1 MSIPIVSRTPFTRLL
16 RNATSLLVFI
26 ATGLAAFAQAGSGRV
41 SGTITS
47 QSTSN
52 ALQGATVSV
61 NGTSRSVLT
70 DSSGRYTLFDVPAG
84 SVEITAAYS
93 GFLDRTE
100 RIEVAAGQTLE
111 LNLDLRSSDVVTLAP
126 FTVQSMK
133 EGQALSITEQRNA
146 GNIKTV
152 VALDEW
158 GVLPTQNVGELAARL
173 PGVTFTTD
181 EDDLI
186 FNVSIRGQPD
196 SYTRLNIDGMSATGV
211 SGVGR
216 TATLHSFSASNYEA
230 IEIVAAQTPDKRAD
244 SLGGQVNLRTRSPL
258 AMKEKRRINYNVN
271 GRWHPSW
278 ANRNV
283 PLADHPLHPDM
294 SVGYTEVF
302 DVFGGKRNLG
312 IAINASYQEVVNPI
326 DYDFLQY
333 QYTNDP
339 VAFFHD
345 YDKRSG
351 INHRVI
357 HGLSARADYRISDNT
372 TASLSFIYNAGYEP
386 FYDRVRVN
394 AFGTRT
400 IYNGTTGL
408 VLPGYTA
415 NRTEIRNA
423 AGTRFDVETWNFS
436 FISKNPTG
444 TLRFDHDWDRLKVDH
459 AYRWSMTRW
468 HSGHGRDGQGGQYVS
483 RLNAPL
489 GFILDNSDL
498 DGRVFTQTGG
508 PSVWDINSY
517 TPIVL
522 TNANTTT
529 IPVPQT
535 SRSFVKRDTITRTNE
550 VIGTVNASYEF
561 DSKFPFTLKAGL
573 DTQNRRVNSFQ
584 VSPRRWYG
592 VVGSVLNTDL
602 MPLSEFERQH
612 ATGGQRVAAFK
623 PAAVSETLGNSAL
636 WYEDVNFNATS
647 PYTGRRLMEEGVD
660 SAYLQGDARF
670 GKLRLVGGVRYE
682 DVSTETFTY
691 FRARSTLIAN
701 EPDHY
706 KRAAMD
712 FNSNSLDGHYGKAF
726 PSVHFTYDL
735 TADLKLRGGWAQ
747 TYGRPLLAQLIPGV
761 TPNDAAQ
768 SITIGNPSLL
778 PQYAEGYDL
787 KLDYYFQ
794 TTGKLTGGVFKKKI
808 TDFIGS
814 AVAVGLKVPDGPD
827 NGFDGLY
834 GGYSII
840 QSVNLGEA
848 EVEGFELDY
857 SQRLSML
864 PGALKGLTVS
874 ANYTYQR
881 TKGKFAGTT
890 ELNTDQVANFVP
902 RLFNARLLYNYKK
915 FGASFDVTFKGQHLI
930 AYSTT
935 AGAMRYQR
943 DLTRYNV
950 GFSYRWRPNTVFF
963 LNFDNITEEGPEQF
977 FAIES
982 RTSQRLIAPTA
993 VKFGVTGS
1001 F

>member
-1 MSIPIVSRTPFTRLL
+1 MSNLQVGQPSLSGLL
-16 RNATSLLVFI
+16 RLATSLFVLI
-26 ATGLAAFAQAGSGRV
+26 ATTAMFAQASRV
-41 SGTITS
+41 TGNVTS
-47 QSTSN
+47 QSTGN
-52 ALQGATVSV
+52 ALQGATVTLAS
-61 NGTSRSVLT
+61 GKSTLT
-70 DSSGRYTLFDVPAG
+70 DESGRYAFFDVPAG
-84 SVEITAAYS
+84 AVQITASYS
-93 GFLDRTE
+93 GFKDATQ
-100 RIEVAAGQTLE
+100 EVVLTPGGNQNLSFALE
-111 LNLDLRSSDVVTLAP
+111 SSDVVTLAP
-126 FTVQSMK
+126 FTVASVK

-158 GVLPTQNVGELAARL
+158 GILPTQNVGELAARL

-196 SYTRLNIDGMSATGV
+196 SFTRLNIDGMSATGV
-211 SGVGR
+211 SGIGR

-230 IEIVAAQTPDKRAD
+230 IEVVAAQTPDKRAD
-244 SLGGQVNLRTRSPL
+244 SLGGQINLRTRSPL
-258 AMKEKRRINYNVN
+258 AMQENQRITYNFN
-271 GRWHPSW
+271 ARYFPSW
-278 ANRNV
+278 SNRNV
-283 PLADHPLHPDM
+283 SLADHPLHPDM
-294 SVGYTEVF
+294 SIGYTGVF

-312 IAINASYQEVVNPI
+312 IAVNASYQEVVSPI

-333 QYTNDP
+333 ENTLNP

-345 YDKRSG
+345 YDKRTG

-394 AFGTRT
+394 PFGTRT
-400 IYNGTTGL
+400 VFNGTTGL

-468 HSGHGRDGQGGQYVS
+468 HSGHGRRGQGGQYVS

-489 GFILDNSDL
+489 GFVLDNSDL
-498 DGRVFTQTGG
+498 DGRVFTQTSG

-517 TPIVL
+517 TPILL

-535 SRSFVKRDTITRTNE
+535 SRSLVKRDTITRTNE
-550 VIGTVNASYEF
+550 VIGTINATYDF
-561 DSKFPFTLKAGL
+561 DTKFPFKLQAGL

-602 MPLSEFERQH
+602 MPMSEFERQNG
-612 ATGGQRVAAFK
+612 TGGQRVAAFK
-623 PAAVSETLGNSAL
+623 PSAVSQTLGNSAL
-636 WYEDVNFNATS
+636 WYEDVNFNATA
-647 PYTGRRLMEEGVD
+647 PYTARRLMEEGVD
-660 SAYLQGDARF
+660 SAYIQGDVRF
-670 GKLRLVGGVRYE
+670 GKLRLIGGVRHE
-682 DVSTETFTY
+682 KISTETFTY

-701 EPDHY
+701 QPDHY
-706 KRAAMD
+706 LRAAMD
-712 FNSNSLDGHYGKAF
+712 FNQNILDGKYQKSF
-726 PSVHFTYDL
+726 PGLHFTYDI
-735 TADLKLRGGWAQ
+735 TPNFKLRGGWAN
-747 TYGRPLLAQLIPGV
+747 TYGRPTLQQIIPGV
-761 TPNDAAQ
+761 TPNDTAQ
-768 SITIGNPSLL
+768 TVTIGNPSLR
-778 PQYAEGYDL
+778 PQLGEGYDL
-787 KLDYYFQ
+787 KLDYYFKHS
-794 TTGKLTGGVFKKKI
+794 GKLTAGIFKKDL
-808 TDFIGS
+808 TDYIGN
-814 AVAVGLKVPDGPD
+814 ATNLGATVPSGPD

-834 GGYSII
+834 GGYQVFSA
-840 QSVNLGEA
+840 VNLGDA
-848 EVEGFELDY
+848 KIEGIELDY

-864 PGALKGLTVS
+864 PGALKGLTIA

-881 TKGKFAGTT
+881 TEGRFAGATVLTT
-890 ELNTDQVANFVP
+890 NQVAGFVP
-902 RLFNARLLYNYKK
+902 RLFNARVLYSYHK
-915 FGASFDVTFKGQHLI
+915 FGASFDASFKGENLVVF
-930 AYSTT
+930 STT
-935 AGAMRYQR
+935 AGASRYQR
-943 DLTRYNV
+943 NLTRYNV
-950 GFSYRWRPNTVFF
+950 GFTYRYRPEATFF
-963 LNFDNITEEGPEQF
+963 LNFDNITEAGPEQF

-982 RTSQRLIAPTA
+982 RTSQRLIAPTS
-993 VKFGVTGS
+993 VKIGVTGV

>member
-1 MSIPIVSRTPFTRLL
+1 MG
-16 RNATSLLVFI
+16 LLVFV
-26 ATGLAAFAQAGSGRV
+26 ATGLAAFAQAGGGRV

-47 QSTSN
+47 QNTGN

-70 DSSGRYTLFDVPAG
+70 DTSGRYTLFDVPAG

-100 RIEVAAGQTLE
+100 RIEVAAGQTQE

-196 SYTRLNIDGMSATGV
+196 SYTRLNIDGLSATGV
-211 SGVGR
+211 SGIGR

-230 IEIVAAQTPDKRAD
+230 IEVVAAQTPDKRAD
-244 SLGGQVNLRTRSPL
+244 SLGGQINLRTRSPL
-258 AMKEKRRINYNVN
+258 AMKEKRRTTYNVN
-271 GRWHPSW
+271 GRYFPSW
-278 ANRNV
+278 SNRNES
-283 PLADHPLHPDM
+283 LADHPLHPDI
-294 SVGYTEVF
+294 SFGYTEVF

-312 IAINASYQEVVNPI
+312 IAVNASYQEVVNQI

-333 QYTNDP
+333 ENTLNP

-351 INHRVI
+351 LNHRII
-357 HGLSARADYRISDNT
+357 HGLSARADYRVSDNT
-372 TASLSFIYNAGYEP
+372 VASLSFIYNAGYEP
-386 FYDRVRVN
+386 YYDRVRVN
-394 AFGTRT
+394 PFGTRT

-408 VLPGYTA
+408 VMPGYTA
-415 NRTEIRNA
+415 NRTEIRQA

-436 FISKNPTG
+436 FVSKNPTG

-468 HSGHGRDGQGGQYVS
+468 HSGHGRNGQGGQYIS

-498 DGRVFTQTGG
+498 DGNVFTQTGG

-517 TPIVL
+517 TPILL
-522 TNANTTT
+522 TSANTTT

-561 DSKFPFTLKAGL
+561 DTKFPFTLKAGL

-592 VVGSVLNTDL
+592 VIGSVLNTDL
-602 MPLSEFERQH
+602 MPLSEFERQNGT
-612 ATGGQRVAAFK
+612 AGQRVAAFK
-623 PAAVSETLGNSAL
+623 PAAVSETLSNPAL
-636 WYEDVNFNATS
+636 WYEDVNFNATA
-647 PYTGRRLMEEGVD
+647 PYTARRLMEEGVD
-660 SAYLQGDARF
+660 SAYLQGDVRF
-670 GKLRLVGGVRYE
+670 GKLRVIGGVRHE
-682 DVSTETFTY
+682 EVSTETFTY
-691 FRARSTLIAN
+691 FRARSTLIAT

-712 FNSNSLDGHYGKAF
+712 FNSNILDGKYSKSF
-726 PSVHFTYDL
+726 PSVHFTYDI
-735 TADLKLRGGWAQ
+735 TANLKLRGGYSS
-747 TYGRPLLAQLIPGV
+747 TYGRPTLQQIIPGV
-761 TPNDAAQ
+761 TPNDTAQ
-768 SITIGNPSLL
+768 TITIGNPSLR
-778 PQYAEGYDL
+778 PQLGEGYDL
-787 KLDYYFQ
+787 KLDYYFKNN
-794 TTGKLTGGVFKKKI
+794 GKLTAGVFTKKI
-808 TDFIGS
+808 TDYIGNATS
-814 AVAVGLKVPDGPD
+814 LGSTVPSGPD

-834 GGYSII
+834 GGYQIFGA
-840 QSVNLGEA
+840 VNLGDA
-848 EVEGFELDY
+848 EVEGIELDY
-857 SQRLSML
+857 SQRLAFL

-881 TKGKFAGTT
+881 TEGRFAGTT
-890 ELNTDQVANFVP
+890 VLNTNQVAGFVP
-902 RLFNARLLYNYKK
+902 RLFNARVLYNYKK
-915 FGASFDVTFKGQHLI
+915 FGASFDASFKGENI
-930 AYSTT
+930 VVFSTT
-935 AGAMRYQR
+935 AGASRYQR
-943 DLTRYNV
+943 DLMRYNV
-950 GFSYRWRPNTVFF
+950 GFTYRYRPDTTLF
-963 LNFDNITEEGPEQF
+963 LNFDNITQEGPEQF
-977 FAIES
+977 FAMES
-982 RTSQRLIAPTA
+982 RTSQRLISPTSI
-993 VKFGVTGS
+993 KLGVTGT

>member
-1 MSIPIVSRTPFTRLL
+1 MSNPNVSPSPFVGLL
-16 RNATSLLVFI
+16 RFATSLFVLI
-26 ATGLAAFAQAGSGRV
+26 ASVAAVAQTGRV
-41 SGTITS
+41 TGTVSS
-47 QSTSN
+47 QSTGN
-52 ALQGATVSV
+52 ALQGAIVTLST
-61 NGTSRSVLT
+61 GRSVLT
-70 DSSGRYTLFDVPAG
+70 DDSGRYLFFDVPAG
-84 SVEITAAYS
+84 TVKITAAYS
-93 GFLDRTE
+93 GFKDQTVDIDLTPGGSQ
-100 RIEVAAGQTLE
+100 EVAIVLA
-111 LNLDLRSSDVVTLAP
+111 SSDIVTLAP
-126 FTVQSMK
+126 FTVETVK

-173 PGVTFTTD
+173 PGVTYTTD

-230 IEIVAAQTPDKRAD
+230 IEVVAAQTPDKRAD

-271 GRWHPSW
+271 GRYFPTWSK
-278 ANRNV
+278 ANV
-283 PLADHPLHPDM
+283 PLSDHPLHPDM

-312 IAINASYQEVVNPI
+312 IALNASYQEVVNQI

-333 QYTNDP
+333 QQTNDP

-351 INHRVI
+351 LNHRFI
-357 HGLSARADYRISDNT
+357 HGFSARADYRVTDHT
-372 TASLSFIYNAGYEP
+372 TASLTFIYNAGYEP
-386 FYDRVRVN
+386 YYDRVRVN
-394 AFGTRT
+394 PFGTRT

-408 VLPGYTA
+408 VMPGYTA
-415 NRTEIRNA
+415 NRTEIRQA

-436 FISKNPTG
+436 FVSKNPTG
-444 TLRFDHDWDRLKVDH
+444 TLRFEHDWDRLKVDH

-468 HSGHGRDGQGGQYVS
+468 HSGHGRNGQGGQYVS

-498 DGRVFTQTGG
+498 DGKVFTQTGG

-517 TPIVL
+517 TPILL
-522 TNANTTT
+522 TAANTTT

-550 VIGTVNASYEF
+550 VSGTVNAQYQF
-561 DSKFPFTLKAGL
+561 DTKFPFSLKAGL
-573 DTQNRRVNSFQ
+573 DTQNRRVNNFQ

-592 VVGSVLNTDL
+592 VIGSVLNTDL
-602 MPLSEFERQH
+602 MPLSEFEVQNGS
-612 ATGGQRVAAFK
+612 GGQRVAAFK
-623 PAAVSETLGNSAL
+623 PSAVSNTLSNPAL

-647 PYTGRRLMEEGVD
+647 PYTSRRILEEGVD
-660 SAYLQGDARF
+660 SAYLQSDARF
-670 GKLRLVGGVRYE
+670 GKLRLIGGVRHE
-682 DVSTETFTY
+682 SVSTETFTY
-691 FRARSTLIAN
+691 FRARSTPIAT

-712 FNSNSLDGHYGKAF
+712 FNSNILDGEYSKSF
-726 PSVHFTYDL
+726 PSLHFTYDISKNF
-735 TADLKLRGGWAQ
+735 KLRGGWAK
-747 TYGRPLLAQLIPGV
+747 TYGRPLLAQMIPGV
-761 TPNDAAQ
+761 TANDTAQ
-768 SITIGNPSLL
+768 TITIGNPSLR
-778 PQYAEGYDL
+778 PQLGEGYDL

-794 TTGKLTGGVFKKKI
+794 ATGKLTAGLFTKKI
-808 TDFIGS
+808 TDYIGS
-814 AVAVGLKVPDGPD
+814 ARSIGITVPSGPD

-834 GGYSII
+834 GGYLISS
-840 QSVNLGEA
+840 SVNLGDA
-848 EVEGFELDY
+848 EVEGIELDY

-881 TKGKFAGTT
+881 TKGNFGGTT
-890 ELNTDQVANFVP
+890 SLTTNQVAGFVP
-902 RLFNARLLYNYKK
+902 RLFNARILYNYKK
-915 FGASFDVTFKGQHLI
+915 FGASFDANFKGASLV
-930 AYSTT
+930 AFSTV
-935 AGAMRYQR
+935 AGFSRYQA
-943 DLTRYNV
+943 DLLRYNL
-950 GFSYRWRPNTVFF
+950 GFTWRHNPKATFF
-963 LNFDNITEEGPEQF
+963 LNFDNITEEGPEQYF
-977 FAIES
+977 HIPS
-982 RTSQRLIAPTA
+982 RVSQRLAAPTSI
-993 VKFGVTGS
+993 KFGVTGV

>member
-1 MSIPIVSRTPFTRLL
+1 MF
-16 RNATSLLVFI
+16 ALV
-26 ATGLAAFAQAGSGRV
+26 AVTALFAQTGRV
-41 SGTITS
+41 TGTVTS
-47 QSTSN
+47 QSTGN
-52 ALQGATVSV
+52 ALQGALVTLAS
-61 NGTSRSVLT
+61 GKSVLT
-70 DSSGRYTLFDVPAG
+70 DESGRFTFFDVPSGAQK
-84 SVEITAAYS
+84 ITASYS
-93 GFLDRTE
+93 GFTE
-100 RIEVAAGQTLE
+100 ASQDASLTPGGSLEVAFVLA
-111 LNLDLRSSDVVTLAP
+111 SSDVVTLAP
-126 FTVQSMK
+126 FTVATMK

-158 GVLPTQNVGELAARL
+158 GVLPTQNIGELAARL

-211 SGVGR
+211 SGIGR
-216 TATLHSFSASNYEA
+216 TATLHSFSASNYES

-244 SLGGQVNLRTRSPL
+244 SLGGQLNLRTRSPL

-271 GRWHPSW
+271 GRFFPSW
-278 ANRNV
+278 SNRNV
-283 PLADHPLHPDM
+283 SLADHPLHPDM

-312 IAINASYQEVVNPI
+312 VSINASYQEVVNQI

-333 QYTNDP
+333 EFTNNE

-351 INHRVI
+351 LNHRII
-357 HGLSARADYRISDNT
+357 HGLSARADYRISDST

-394 AFGTRT
+394 PFGTRT
-400 IYNGTTGL
+400 VFNGTTGL
-408 VLPGYTA
+408 VMPGYTA
-415 NRTEIRNA
+415 NRTEVRNA
-423 AGTRFDVETWNFS
+423 TGTRFDVETWNFS

-468 HSGHGRDGQGGQYVS
+468 HSGHGRRGQGGQYVS

-489 GFILDNSDL
+489 GFILDNTDL
-498 DGRVFTQTGG
+498 DGQVFTQTSG

-517 TPIVL
+517 TPILL
-522 TNANTTT
+522 TAANTTT
-529 IPVPQT
+529 QPVAQT

-550 VIGTVNASYEF
+550 VTGTINASYNF
-561 DSKFPFTLKAGL
+561 DTKFPFVLKAGL

-592 VVGSVLNTDL
+592 VIGSVLNSDL
-602 MPLSEFERQH
+602 MPISEFERQNG
-612 ATGGQRVAAFK
+612 TNGQRVAAFK
-623 PAAVSETLGNSAL
+623 PSAVSNTLGNAAL
-636 WYEDVNFNATS
+636 WYEDVNFNATA

-660 SAYLQGDARF
+660 SGYIQADVRF
-670 GKLRLVGGVRYE
+670 GKLRVIGGVRQE
-682 DVSTETFTY
+682 EVSTETFTY
-691 FRARSTLIAN
+691 FRARSTQIAT

-712 FNSNSLDGHYGKAF
+712 FNQNILDGKYSKTF
-726 PSVHFTYDL
+726 PSAHFTFDI
-735 TADLKLRGGWAQ
+735 TPNFKLRGGWAN
-747 TYGRPLLAQLIPGV
+747 TYGRPTLQQIIPGV
-761 TPNDAAQ
+761 TPNDTAQ
-768 SITIGNPSLL
+768 TITIGNPSLR
-778 PQYAEGYDL
+778 PQLGEGYDL
-787 KLDYYFQ
+787 KLDYYF
-794 TTGKLTGGVFKKKI
+794 TGNGKLTAGVFKKKI
-808 TDFIGS
+808 KDYIGNATS
-814 AVAVGLKVPDGPD
+814 LGATVPNGPD

-834 GGYSII
+834 GGYQIFGA
-840 QSVNLGEA
+840 VNLGDA
-848 EVEGFELDY
+848 EIEGIEIDY

-864 PGALKGLTVS
+864 PGALKGLTIS

-881 TKGKFAGTT
+881 TEGRFAGATVLTT
-890 ELNTDQVANFVP
+890 NQVAGFVP
-902 RLFNARLLYNYKK
+902 RLFNARILYNYKK
-915 FGASFDVTFKGQHLI
+915 FGASFDANFKGSSLV
-930 AYSTT
+930 AFSTT
-935 AGAMRYQR
+935 AGASRYQK
-943 DLTRYNV
+943 DLMRYNV
-950 GFSYRWRPNTVFF
+950 GFTYRYLPEATLF

-982 RTSQRLIAPTA
+982 RTSQRLIAPTSI
-993 VKFGVTGS
+993 KFGVTGT